1 MALPTLVLADGMTV
15 KDLDDIDDDGR
26 FYELSYGSLIVT
38 PIPSIQHQSL
48 LSAVIVCLGARLPSS
63 MRLLP
68 EADLLLGEDLVKRPD
83 AMVVRSDQVGGQ
95 RVAGAPPLVV
105 EILSPSTRA
114 LDLGEKRLVYSESAV
129 PAYWLVDPDAE
140 TLTVL
145 ELEGREY
152 TERGVLGVDDE
163 HDVTLPF
170 PMTVRGADIFIR

>member
-1 MALPTLVLADGMTV
+1 M
-15 KDLDDIDDDGR
+15 
-26 FYELSYGSLIVT
+26 
-38 PIPSIQHQSL
+38 
-48 LSAVIVCLGARLPSS
+48 
-63 MRLLP
+63 
-68 EADLLLGEDLVKRPD
+68 
-83 AMVVRSDQVGGQ
+83 
-95 RVAGAPPLVV
+95 V

-114 LDLGEKRLVYSESAV
+114 LDLGEKRLVYAESAV

-152 TERGVLGVDDE
+152 NERRVLGVDDE